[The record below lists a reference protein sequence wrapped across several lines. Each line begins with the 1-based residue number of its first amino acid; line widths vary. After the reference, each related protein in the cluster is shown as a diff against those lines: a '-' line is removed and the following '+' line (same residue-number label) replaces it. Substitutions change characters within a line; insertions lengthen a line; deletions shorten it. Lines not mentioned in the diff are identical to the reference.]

1 MRSFNPGDRVVVK
14 KYSPYWNDQAGVVLE
29 YKGGFYIIGFDDFN
43 RGTGGFSSKYLE
55 LVEQEGDFV
64 EDLV

>member
-14 KYSPYWNDQAGVVLE
+14 KHLPYWNDQAGVVLE

-43 RGTGGFSSKYLE
+43 RDTNTFSSKYLE